1 MNDFFRFYCN
11 LDRGNDI
18 KLAKKLFL
26 IQKKNIILDSRQ
38 FIQKISVTPSADSIL
53 LLAETLAKI
62 EGHRERLGS
71 QEKKLKEA
79 AKREKYEKYERMKQG
94 PAKNMTVAVLKESLK
109 DKGMAFSSKAKKS
122 ELVDLFNAAH
132 HTSGRP
138 IVAA

>member
-26 IQKKNIILDSRQ
+26 SKKYIILDSRQ
-38 FIQKISVTPSADSIL
+38 FIQKILVTPSADGIL
-53 LLAETLAKI
+53 LLNETLAKI

-71 QEKKLKEA
+71 QEKKLKET

-94 PAKNMTVAVLKESLK
+94 PAKNMTIAVLKELLK